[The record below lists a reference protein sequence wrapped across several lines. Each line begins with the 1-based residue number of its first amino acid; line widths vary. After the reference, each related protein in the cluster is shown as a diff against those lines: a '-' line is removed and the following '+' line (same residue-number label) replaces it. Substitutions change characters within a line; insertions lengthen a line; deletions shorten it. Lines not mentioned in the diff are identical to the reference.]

1 MLTYTYNYMLIYT
14 YIIIKF
20 YIKQTVVYFVI
31 VLGIGALVSRN
42 II

>member
-31 VLGIGALVSRN
+31 VLGIGALVSGT